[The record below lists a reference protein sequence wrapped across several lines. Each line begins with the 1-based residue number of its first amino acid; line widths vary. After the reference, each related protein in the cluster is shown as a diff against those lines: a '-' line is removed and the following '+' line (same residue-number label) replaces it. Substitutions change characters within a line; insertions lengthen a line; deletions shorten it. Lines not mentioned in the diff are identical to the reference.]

1 MAHVHDPTATL
12 ELLWDGPRRPR
23 RGPRHNL
30 TVERVVEAAML
41 VAEEEGVDA
50 LSMRGVAS
58 RLGVG
63 AATLYTYVPDKS
75 ALIALMVDTMVGQA
89 VLPHTRAGTWR
100 DKVRAWA
107 HEDLRSYREHPWLVE
122 LTGTGQPVGP
132 HTFAWVDSAVR
143 IFDGTGLSDHEV
155 FTVVEAV
162 DGYVRGHVA
171 LVVQADR
178 AGAWTTPDGRTWD
191 TVQDAFLAARAGAT
205 GRYPAVERMTTAGPT
220 PEEAFARGLDWLLDG
235 IELRVRSRA
244 DERS

>member
-1 MAHVHDPTATL
+1 MAYAHDPTATL
-12 ELLWDGPRRPR
+12 ELLWNGPRRPR

-30 TVERVVEAAML
+30 TAERVVEAAME
-41 VAEEEGVDA
+41 VAEQEGVDA
-50 LSMRGVAS
+50 LSMRRVAA

-89 VLPHTRAGTWR
+89 VLPHTRTGTWR
-100 DKVRAWA
+100 EKVWSWA

-132 HTFAWVDSAVR
+132 HTFAWADSAVR
-143 IFDGTGLSDHEV
+143 VFDGTGLSGHEAL
-155 FTVVEAV
+155 TVVEAV

-178 AGAWTTPDGRTWD
+178 AEAWTAPDGRTWD
-191 TVQDAFLAARAGAT
+191 TVQEAFLAARAGGA
-205 GRYPAVERMTTAGPT
+205 GRYPAIERMTTAGPT
-220 PEEAFARGLDWLLDG
+220 PEEAFSQGLDWLLDG
-235 IELRVRSRA
+235 VELRVRSRA
-244 DERS
+244 AERS